1 MKVLVVNLTRF
12 GDLLQTGP
20 TILGLKDE
28 HPECRITVVV
38 ERNFADVVRG
48 LPGVDRIVELDLD
61 GLGRMLLA
69 DDLRAAYHTVDD
81 AVQALRDERYDLA
94 LNYSSSRMSAV
105 LLRLIGVPDTRGW
118 TMTTDGFRLIS
129 HPWSRLFSASCL
141 VRRQAPFN
149 LVDYYKKVAGVRRGP
164 RALRYDVPSDAHAR
178 IAERLT
184 GAGVRPETPLVG
196 LQLGASKA
204 VRRWPAASF
213 VAVAKGLQDRLG
225 ARVVLCGGG
234 GDRAV
239 AEDIVAAVG
248 PLAVDLCGRTSIN
261 ELGALLARTDALVT
275 GDTGPMHMAVAV
287 GTPVVALFFGPA
299 LPFDTGPY
307 GIDHVC
313 LHADVA
319 CAPCDHN
326 VTCLQPFC
334 RETLPAEAVVEAVVA
349 RRAGDWAALEAAA
362 ATWSGCAWY
371 RTGFDAEGLFEARRL
386 GPPSASAG
394 ETLRQVYRALW
405 KAELEGTVPDVTWAA
420 QPAAAAATQALLAVA
435 ADARAGAERVEALA
449 RDATD
454 VDALEAAARRL
465 DALDEELM
473 RLGAIHEPAALLTQV
488 LRFDKE
494 NLVGDDVHGLAVAT
508 RALHETLH
516 ARAERLALLLDGRR
530 TPDGRRPE
538 EDRCT

>member
-20 TILGLKDE
+20 TIVGLKEE
-28 HPECRITVVV
+28 HPDCDVTVVV

-69 DDLRAAYHTVDD
+69 DDLRSAYHTVDD
-81 AVQALRDERYDLA
+81 AVRALRHERFDLA

-164 RALRYDVPSDAHAR
+164 QRLVYEVPADAHAR
-178 IAERLT
+178 IAERLAA
-184 GAGVRPETPLVG
+184 AGVRPDTPLVG

-213 VAVAKGLQDRLG
+213 VAVAKGLQDRIG

-234 GDRAV
+234 GDRPV
-239 AEDIVAAVG
+239 AEEIAAPLG

-261 ELGALLARTDALVT
+261 ELGALLARTDVLVT

-287 GTPVVALFFGPA
+287 GTPVVSLFFGPA

-307 GIDHVC
+307 AADHVC

-334 RETLPAEAVVEAVVA
+334 RETLPPEAVVEAVVA
-349 RRAGDWAALEAAA
+349 RRAGDWEALEAAA
-362 ATWSGCAWY
+362 TRWSGCGWY
-371 RTGFDAEGLFEARRL
+371 RTAFDAEGLFDARRL
-386 GPPSASAG
+386 GPPAAGAG
-394 ETLRQVYRALW
+394 ETLRRVYRALW
-405 KAELEGTVPDVTWAA
+405 KAELEGTTPEITWTP
-420 QPAAAAATQALLAVA
+420 QPGAAAAVHAVAALA
-435 ADARAGAERVEALA
+435 ADARADAERIEMLA
-449 RDATD
+449 RDARD
-454 VDALEAAARRL
+454 VDALESAARRL
-465 DALDEELM
+465 EAADEELM

-494 NLVGDDVHGLAVAT
+494 NIVGDDVHGLAVAT

-516 ARAERLALLLDGRR
+516 ARAERLALLLDGRGVS
-530 TPDGRRPE
+530 PGRNDAR
-538 EDRCT
+538 DAG

>member
-20 TILGLKDE
+20 TIVGLKEEYPDC
-28 HPECRITVVV
+28 HVTVVV

-61 GLGRMLLA
+61 GLGRMLLG
-69 DDLRAAYHTVDD
+69 DDLRGAYHTVDD
-81 AVQALRDERYDLA
+81 AVRALRDERYDIA

-164 RALRYDVPSDAHAR
+164 QRLQYTVAPEAHAR
-178 IAERLT
+178 IAERL
-184 GAGVRPETPLVG
+184 AAQGVRPDTPLVG

-204 VRRWPAASF
+204 VRRWPATSF
-213 VAVAKGLQDRLG
+213 VAVAKGLQDRIG

-234 GDRAV
+234 GDRPV
-239 AEDIVAAVG
+239 AEEIGAALG
-248 PLAVDLCGRTSIN
+248 PLAIDLCGRTSID
-261 ELGALLARTDALVT
+261 ELGALLARTDVLVT

-287 GTPVVALFFGPA
+287 GTPVVSLFFGPA

-307 GIDHVC
+307 AADHVC
-313 LHADVA
+313 LHAEVA

-334 RETLPAEAVVEAVVA
+334 RETLPPDAVVEAVVA
-349 RRAGDWAALEAAA
+349 RRAGDWTAIDAAA
-362 ATWSGCAWY
+362 VRWSGCAWY
-371 RTGFDAEGLFEARRL
+371 RTAFDAEGLFEARRL
-386 GPPSASAG
+386 GPPAAHTG

-405 KAELEGTVPDVTWAA
+405 KAELEGTPPAITWAP
-420 QPAAAAATQALLAVA
+420 QPAAAAAAHAVAAVA
-435 ADARAGAERVEALA
+435 ADARAGAERIETLA

-454 VDALEAAARRL
+454 VDGLEDAARRL
-465 DALDEELM
+465 EALDEELM

-488 LRFDKE
+488 MRFDKE
-494 NLVGDDVHGLAVAT
+494 NIVGDDVHGLAVAT

-516 ARAERLALLLDGRR
+516 ARAERLALLLDGRDATRRR
-530 TPDGRRPE
+530 TDAR
-538 EDRCT
+538 DRG

>member
-1 MKVLVVNLTRF
+1 VKVLVVNLTRF

-20 TILGLKDE
+20 TIEGLKE
-28 HPECRITVVV
+28 QHPGCHVTVVV
-38 ERNFADVVRG
+38 EHNFAEVVRG
-48 LPGVDRIVELDLD
+48 LPGVDRIHELDLD
-61 GLGRMLLA
+61 ALGRLLLA

-81 AVQALRDERYDLA
+81 AVSALRAERFDLA

-149 LVDYYKKVAGVRRGP
+149 LVDYYKRVAGVTRGP
-164 RALRYDVPSDAHAR
+164 RRLRYEVPAAARIR
-178 IAERLT
+178 IAERLAA
-184 GAGVRPETPLVG
+184 AGVQTDTPLVG

-213 VAVAKGLQDRLG
+213 VGVARALQVRLG
-225 ARVVLCGGG
+225 ARVVLCGGN

-239 AEDIVAAVG
+239 AEEITAAVG
-248 PLAVDLCGRTSIN
+248 DLAIDLCGRTSIG
-261 ELGALLARTDALVT
+261 ELGALLERTDVLVT

-287 GTPVVALFFGPA
+287 GTPVVSLFFGPA

-307 GIDHVC
+307 GEDHVC

-334 RETLPAEAVVEAVVA
+334 RETLSPEAVADAVVA
-349 RRAGDWAALEAAA
+349 RRAGDWAAIDAAA
-362 ATWSGCAWY
+362 ARWSGFGWY

-386 GPPSASAG
+386 GPPSAQTG
-394 ETLRQVYRALW
+394 ETLRQVYRSLW
-405 KAELEGTVPDVTWAA
+405 KAELEGTTPAVSWPP
-420 QPAAAAATQALLAVA
+420 QPAAAAAAHAVRAVA
-435 ADARAGAERVEALA
+435 ADACAQAGRVEQLA

-454 VDALEAAARRL
+454 VEALEAAAQTL
-465 DALDEELM
+465 EALDTELL

-494 NLVGDDVHGLAVAT
+494 NIVGDDVHGLAVAT
-508 RALHETLH
+508 RALHETLLG
-516 ARAERLALLLDGRR
+516 RADRLVQLLDGR
-530 TPDGRRPE
+530 GAGPE
-538 EDRCT
+538 EDRCR